1 GGVAVAKLGTVTTAF
16 SNTFRVDYLSL
27 WATIMLCAVVLLIA
41 VMVRS
46 ELKDTYREGT
56 AYSLLILS
64 TVGALLLAGAGDIM
78 FVVLGI
84 LINTLAGTALVAYA
98 KTDRATEG
106 AFKYYIYGSVTSA
119 VMLFGLTF
127 WVGATG
133 TTYLTALTDAGL
145 GSLPLLF
152 GFGGLLIGIGYAAS
166 LVPFH
171 FWTPDAFEGAPVSI
185 AAYLSVVPK
194 VGAIFGLAQV
204 ARELPPELLNW
215 QLIVAVVAVLSMT
228 FGNVVAL
235 WQDNIIRL
243 LAYS

>member
-1 GGVAVAKLGTVTTAF
+1 MMGKPRGSLWTLVIGMVAASGVAASKLGTVTTAF

-27 WATIMLCAVVLLIA
+27 WAVIMLCAVVLLIA

-106 AFKYYIYGSVTSA
+106 A
-119 VMLFGLTF
+119 
-127 WVGATG
+127 
-133 TTYLTALTDAGL
+133 
-145 GSLPLLF
+145 
-152 GFGGLLIGIGYAAS
+152 
-166 LVPFH
+166 
-171 FWTPDAFEGAPVSI
+171 
-185 AAYLSVVPK
+185 
-194 VGAIFGLAQV
+194 
-204 ARELPPELLNW
+204 
-215 QLIVAVVAVLSMT
+215 
-228 FGNVVAL
+228 
-235 WQDNIIRL
+235 
-243 LAYS
+243 